1 MVFDEKD
8 IFQLHIHC
16 YVSEELNS
24 ISSRL
29 MNFSREYE
37 TIYTMYEEHGTWNIS
52 VVISPCPPGLAGTI
66 AIGFGRF
73 LLVRRENPKKRNS
86 LT

>member
-37 TIYTMYEEHGTWNIS
+37 TIYTLYEEHGTWNIS
-52 VVISPCPPGLAGTI
+52 VVI
-66 AIGFGRF
+66 
-73 LLVRRENPKKRNS
+73 
-86 LT
+86 